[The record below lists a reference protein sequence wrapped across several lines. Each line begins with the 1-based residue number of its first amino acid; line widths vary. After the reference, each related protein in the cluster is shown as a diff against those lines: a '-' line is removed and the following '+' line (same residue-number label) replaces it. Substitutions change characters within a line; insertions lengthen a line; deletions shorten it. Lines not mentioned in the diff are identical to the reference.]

1 MLGYDAFVASFLH
14 LCYLNRDSDDAAIA
28 MEDFVIASGVLIL
41 CALILIGLLIAMIA
55 TVYTWKKGLS
65 RQKTTVQ
72 PFFVDLAASQAQ
84 QYPPPVYAER
94 KSDHIFVC
102 TAFSQCPL
110 GGCPAEWRGPLLW
123 PVVAMRLW
131 AIVDATGEN
140 RPACRKG
147 LSPVYSQLSC
157 YQFPDPQRDEHLG
170 WVIGRPQR
178 ESNPRPREW

>member
-55 TVYTWKKGLS
+55 TVYTWKKDLS

-84 QYPPPVYAER
+84 QYPPPVYAEHLTTSVTQEER
-94 KSDHIFVC
+94 VHNCLRTGHPIES
-102 TAFSQCPL
+102 P
-110 GGCPAEWRGPLLW
+110 PAYQEFMQQA
-123 PVVAMRLW
+123 V
-131 AIVDATGEN
+131 
-140 RPACRKG
+140 
-147 LSPVYSQLSC
+147 LSYA
-157 YQFPDPQRDEHLG
+157 
-170 WVIGRPQR
+170 
-178 ESNPRPREW
+178 NP